1 MRTMTFDWLYDPVEA
16 IDTWLAGGL
25 SGAGL
30 AVVLI
35 LAALLGLR
43 HATDPDHLV
52 AVTALVSGDR
62 ERDWR
67 AAARLGASWGIGH
80 AAILLAVGIPLLL
93 ADAAVPSWLEATAE
107 RLIGIAIIVLA
118 LRMLWRWTHRPAT
131 GAHGHAPRSAH
142 QSALIGALHGL
153 GGTGAIVLLLA
164 TELPSSTDAILALA
178 IFAPTSILSMT
189 ACTAL
194 YGRVLT
200 HRHMQRA
207 IPALAVFSLAFGAWY
222 AA

>member
-1 MRTMTFDWLYDPVEA
+1 MMSFHWLYDPVETLDA
-16 IDTWLAGGL
+16 WLASGL

-30 AVVLI
+30 LVVLA

-52 AVTALVSGDR
+52 AVTALVGG
-62 ERDWR
+62 ERDAGPR
-67 AAARLGASWGIGH
+67 AAARLGASWGLGH
-80 AAILLAVGIPLLL
+80 AAVLLAVGVPLLL
-93 ADAAVPSWLEATAE
+93 ADAALPAWLESAAE
-107 RLIGIAIIVLA
+107 RVIGIAIVLLA
-118 LRMLWRWTHRPAT
+118 LRMLWRWRHRPAT
-131 GAHGHAPRSAH
+131 GAHGHATRSAR

-164 TELPSSTDAILALA
+164 TKLPSSTDAILALA

-189 ACTAL
+189 LCTAL

-200 HRHMQRA
+200 HRHAPRA

-222 AA
+222 AT